1 MQSKNEERLNEA
13 SRLQRKQKKR
23 GHKTKQVCPAHLQLH
38 WDAWTAHRVFLPC
51 WEPVSLLHELHE
63 LHEERVRNPKAPT
76 EAFERSGA
84 GLHEAFLLQLEP
96 PTRLPP
102 VFALINTPPKNFVY
116 KSGRGRAPAALLT
129 LEPASHG
136 LFVVCVKCGVFQIKT
151 FPAPDFRQGPVPK
164 ITHIFGTGPCR
175 KPVAGNF
182 KPKMCYFRQRK
193 KPKNSQNRKRA
204 KKSLEIRQLKKRPNT
219 RERQHDI
226 RPADTSSR
234 HMWLINYGERTITS
248 PLALGYPL
256 LGPYRYVRAFY
267 LPTTC
272 CL

>member
-1 MQSKNEERLNEA
+1 M
-13 SRLQRKQKKR
+13 
-23 GHKTKQVCPAHLQLH
+23 TVCPAHLQLH

-51 WEPVSLLHELHE
+51 WELVSLLHELHE
-63 LHEERVRNPKAPT
+63 ERLWNPKVPT

-136 LFVVCVKCGVFQIKT
+136 IFVVCVRCGVFQIKT

-204 KKSLEIRQLKKRPNT
+204 KKSLEIRQLKKRPYGVEIGPIS
-219 RERQHDI
+219 RISISGIGRG
-226 RPADTSSR
+226 RPILEKGHPISRWIQSSLEIGLCVTWSGFCLCPSCVYVPYVC
-234 HMWLINYGERTITS
+234 MYV
-248 PLALGYPL
+248 YL
-256 LGPYRYVRAFY
+256 LNC
-267 LPTTC
+267 T
-272 CL
+272 